1 MHRLL
6 QLRRKRCKI
15 RHMITQEDVEQIRIV
30 LEKTL
35 DVEMGKHTSFIH
47 GLMEGINRNVRE
59 QNKTLES
66 IMELYIKQ
74 QEQINRL
81 EEEINELKK
90 LSGHNSKPANLYPIR
105 NRLAS
110 SAFFGQKCSLTSTS
124 QVVYSATPGL

>member
-1 MHRLL
+1 
-6 QLRRKRCKI
+6 
-15 RHMITQEDVEQIRIV
+15 MITQEDVEQIRIV
-30 LEKTL
+30 LERTL

-47 GLMEGINRNVRE
+47 GLMEEINRNVRE

-90 LSGHNSKPANLYPIR
+90 AIR
-105 NRLAS
+105 S
-110 SAFFGQKCSLTSTS
+110 
-124 QVVYSATPGL
+124 

>member
-59 QNKTLES
+59 QNKTIES
-66 IMELYIKQ
+66 IMKLYIKQ
-74 QEQINRL
+74 QE
-81 EEEINELKK
+81 
-90 LSGHNSKPANLYPIR
+90 
-105 NRLAS
+105 
-110 SAFFGQKCSLTSTS
+110 
-124 QVVYSATPGL
+124 

>member
-1 MHRLL
+1 
-6 QLRRKRCKI
+6 
-15 RHMITQEDVEQIRIV
+15 MITQEDVEQIRIV

-47 GLMEGINRNVRE
+47 GLMEEINRNVRE

-90 LSGHNSKPANLYPIR
+90 AIR
-105 NRLAS
+105 S
-110 SAFFGQKCSLTSTS
+110 
-124 QVVYSATPGL
+124 